1 MWLWRYVHLLAAG
14 TMFGAAG
21 CGKPEGL
28 ASSARLSNG
37 PSAAVSNVASA
48 FPVTRAQP
56 KLRTMKLWL
65 GPYEIEAELALTD
78 HEVVTGMMFRKEIG
92 EKEGMLFVFL
102 NESKRSFWMK
112 NVPIPLTCAY
122 IDGEG
127 TILEIHDMK
136 PLDESP
142 IPSESDRIQ
151 YVLEM
156 KHGWFER
163 NKIERGTVVRTER
176 GSLRETFFRKR

>member
-1 MWLWRYVHLLAAG
+1 MLLWRYVHLLAIGVA
-14 TMFGAAG
+14 
-21 CGKPEGL
+21 L
-28 ASSARLSNG
+28 ASTGCERPENNTSTAT
-37 PSAAVSNVASA
+37 VSNVPPP

-65 GPYEIEAELALTD
+65 GPHEIEAELALTNP
-78 HEVVTGMMFRKEIG
+78 EVVAGMMFRKEIG
-92 EKEGMLFVFL
+92 EKEGMLFVFRDE
-102 NESKRSFWMK
+102 NKRSFWMK

-127 TILEIHDMK
+127 AILEIHDMK

-142 IPSESDRIQ
+142 IYSKSDKIQ

-163 NKIERGTVVRTER
+163 NRIDVGVVVRTER
-176 GSLRETFFRKR
+176 GSLRETFLRRR

>member
-1 MWLWRYVHLLAAG
+1 MLLWRCVHLLAI
-14 TMFGAAG
+14 GAILGFAG
-21 CGKPEGL
+21 CENHQGAPPL
-28 ASSARLSNG
+28 AT
-37 PSAAVSNVASA
+37 VSNNAPA
-48 FPVTRAQP
+48 FAVTRAQP

-65 GPYEIEAELALTD
+65 GPHEIEAELALTAP
-78 HEVVTGMMFRKEIG
+78 EVITGMMFRKDIS
-92 EKEGMLFVFL
+92 EKEGMLFVFRD
-102 NESKRSFWMK
+102 EDKRSFWMK

-127 TILEIHDMK
+127 TIVEIHGMK

-142 IPSESDRIQ
+142 ILSKSDKIQ

-163 NKIERGTVVRTER
+163 NKIGVGTVMRTER
-176 GSLRETFFRKR
+176 GSLRETFFRRR

>member
-1 MWLWRYVHLLAAG
+1 MLRGRFVHMLAMAA
-14 TMFGAAG
+14 MFTFAG
-21 CGKPEGL
+21 CEKPVGS
-28 ASSARLSNG
+28 ASSTT
-37 PSAAVSNVASA
+37 VSNVAPS
-48 FPVTRAQP
+48 FPVTQAQP

-65 GPYEIEAELALTD
+65 GPHEIQAELALTAP
-78 HEVVTGMMFRKEIG
+78 EVITGMMFRKEIG
-92 EKEGMLFVFL
+92 EKEGMLFVFRD
-102 NESKRSFWMK
+102 EDKRSFWMK

-142 IPSESDRIQ
+142 IYSKSDKIQ

-163 NKIERGTVVRTER
+163 NRIEVGTVVRTER
-176 GSLRETFFRKR
+176 GSLRETFFRRRQ